1 VKPEEFTRM
10 TLAVEDG
17 VGLITLNR
25 PEQRNAWAGRTAI
38 EYRWAL
44 HLCDVDPDVHVVVLT
59 GETDFCVGADSKLL
73 DEIDSNG
80 GAYTVEKVELPD
92 YPAGTPEPLR
102 HNHMYPLTLSVP
114 VIAAICGGCAGAG
127 FLVATYADIR
137 FAETGSK
144 IASSFAALGLPA
156 EYGTGWMLPRIVG
169 LPNAAQLVYSPNPIT
184 AERAFELGWVQTV
197 SDRGCV
203 VADAVSYARA
213 LASGSSSESL
223 RMMKRAVFTDS
234 MFGLEEAYRRSVDDM
249 NGALESADFTEGVRA
264 LSEKRP
270 PDFLGTRNGRPLR

>member
-1 VKPEEFTRM
+1 VTPEEFTRM
-10 TLAVEDG
+10 TLHVEDG
-17 VGLITLNR
+17 VGLVTLNR
-25 PEQRNAWAGRTAI
+25 PERRNAWAGRTAI

-44 HLCDVDPDVHVVVLT
+44 HLCDTDPNVHVVVLT

-80 GAYTVEKVELPD
+80 GAYSVEKVELPD
-92 YPAGTPEPLR
+92 YPADTPKPLR

-127 FLVATYADIR
+127 FLVATYADLR

-156 EYGTGWMLPRIVG
+156 EYGSGWMLPRIVG
-169 LPNAAQLVYSPNPIT
+169 LPNAAQLVYSPEPIT
-184 AERAFELGWVQTV
+184 AERAFELGWVQAV

-203 VADAVSYARA
+203 VADALDYARR
-213 LASGSSSESL
+213 LAAGSSSESL
-223 RMMKRAVFTDS
+223 RMMKRAVFADS

-249 NGALESADFTEGVRA
+249 NGALESPDFTEGVRA
-264 LSEKRP
+264 LREKRSP
-270 PDFLGTRNGRPLR
+270 NFLGARVPR

>member
-1 VKPEEFTRM
+1 MKPDEFVRM
-10 TLAVEDG
+10 TLDVEDG

-25 PEQRNAWAGRTAI
+25 PEQRNAWAGRSAL

-44 HLCDVDPDVHVVVLT
+44 HLCDIDPNVHVVVLT

-73 DEIDSNG
+73 DEIDSNA
-80 GAYTVEKVELPD
+80 GAYTVEKAELPD
-92 YPAGTPEPLR
+92 YPAGTPAPLR
-102 HNHMYPLTLSVP
+102 HNHTYPLTLSVP

-127 FLVATYADIR
+127 FLLATYADIR

-156 EYGTGWMLPRIVG
+156 EYGTGWILPRIVG
-169 LPNAAQLVYSPNPIT
+169 LPNAAQLVYSPEPIT

-203 VADAVSYARA
+203 VADALGYARR
-213 LASGSSSESL
+213 LAAASSGESL
-223 RMMKRAVFTDS
+223 RMMKRAVFADS

-249 NGALESADFTEGVRA
+249 NDALESADFTEGVRA
-264 LSEKRP
+264 LREKRP
-270 PDFLGTRNGRPLR
+270 PNFLGVRVEQ

>member
-1 VKPEEFTRM
+1 MTPDEFTRM
-10 TLAVEDG
+10 TLDVRDG

-25 PEQRNAWAGRTAI
+25 PERRNAWAGRTAV

-44 HLCDVDPDVHVVVLT
+44 HLCDTDPDVHVVVLT
-59 GETDFCVGADSKLL
+59 GQTDFCVGADSKLL
-73 DEIDSNG
+73 SEIDSNG
-80 GAYTVEKVELPD
+80 GAYTVEKAELPD

-156 EYGTGWMLPRIVG
+156 EYGSGWMLPRIVG
-169 LPNAAQLVYSPNPIT
+169 LPNAAQLVYSPQPIT
-184 AERAFELGWVQTV
+184 AERAFELGWVQVV
-197 SDRGCV
+197 SERGRV
-203 VADAVSYARA
+203 VADALDYARR
-213 LASGSSSESL
+213 LASGSSGESL
-223 RMMKRAVFTDS
+223 RMMKRAVFADS
-234 MFGLEEAYRRSVDDM
+234 MFGLEDAYRRSVDDM

-264 LSEKRP
+264 LREKRAP
-270 PDFLGTRNGRPLR
+270 NFLGTRVEH